1 MHVFKSEK
9 MMLEA
14 AREMQLTQS
23 CFVINDYCTQ
33 WPLFKKGSFT
43 SIVEHFSEDKILIEE
58 GINKSGTVEITVG
71 DYIDRIKTGTKGMGN
86 WSWQPHLNHADAL
99 EQSYSI
105 PESITLRAIEN
116 SLVGELVL
124 APWMLMS
131 APETVTSMHKD
142 MLCVNGVVGQLEGI
156 KEFTLV
162 SPDYSLQEGRY
173 YTHAELAELNIP
185 FESVMLH
192 PGDFLYF
199 PMHWWHQAKTIEC
212 SVTFIHST
220 VNSFNLTAFL
230 NESIALMPAY
240 IQRVQSAA
248 KKRSYFGN
256 KINWLCNGFRALG

>member
-9 MMLEA
+9 MMPEA

-43 SIVEHFSEDKILIEE
+43 SIIEHFPEDNILIEE
-58 GINKSGTVEITVG
+58 GINKSATVGITVD
-71 DYIDRIKTGTKGMGN
+71 DYIDRIKK
-86 WSWQPHLNHADAL
+86 
-99 EQSYSI
+99 
-105 PESITLRAIEN
+105 
-116 SLVGELVL
+116 
-124 APWMLMS
+124 
-131 APETVTSMHKD
+131 
-142 MLCVNGVVGQLEGI
+142 C
-156 KEFTLV
+156 TLV

-230 NESIALMPAY
+230 NDSIALMPAY
-240 IQRVQSAA
+240 IQRIQSAA